1 MNLNNQIEKYK
12 NNPIKKWVTNF
23 LNKIKGKVGSSK
35 PWNKDIENE
44 INRLFLNES
53 EQEEVKEL
61 LKELQTRNNN
71 LFETLK
77 IRMLGKDFVSL
88 FGKAKLERIITD
100 EDLQENILE
109 LSKEEVE
116 LYAYILN
123 YKLVDFNE
131 RIVNLR
137 ASSCRNLKLEEL
149 QRLSEKKRIK
159 AISIILSNS
168 EFVLGDLSELDDY
181 YEKRREMCQQII
193 NNPKIA
199 EEEYEKDMN
208 FGDEISFFP
217 FGFLCGMQE
226 LSDLDRIRCGIIEAK
241 YGMSLE
247 KAKILCN
254 AFGESIDQIEQSEET
269 RIIKE
274 LKYILQENDV
284 EKLRKIN
291 LDEDYAN
298 YEGTINIV
306 PNLKNAYLQKYQE
319 TLYQINEED
328 YIGMQSVKT
337 KGKKI
342 DVKVYNVLGKNN
354 DRADFNMILTSL
366 GGIFLY
372 NHNYDDLKADWDRAS
387 KNHTISCSYIGND
400 FLGVVDETYLL
411 AFSDIQ
417 ENELL
422 HARNQDAGNVDSP
435 FQSWEDLENSKF
447 LTPQAEIDSSKGY
460 NELLIE
466 RKVERDG
473 ILVNRTPTFV
483 VFIAE
488 SLDDIYDDKNYRWQ
502 EAKRLAA
509 ELSIPI
515 AIIDGTQCAKL
526 EFEKVQEMVRTVKRE
541 KRMDLIPQILHKI
554 ENNRAA
560 QFGILKEVRNE
571 IFSNVKVKKMI
582 EEIIWTIITSDINI
596 FNQGI
601 EEFAQVTKRIKHN
614 YSQREDKDLD
624 KCKTYDYD
632 AYLNRLKVLFSSRN
646 GLDDDESTGVNRKR
660 IDYQI
665 EPNNEGRVL

>member
-208 FGDEISFFP
+208 FRDEISFFP

-354 DRADFNMILTSL
+354 GRADFNMILTSL

>member
-254 AFGESIDQIEQSEET
+254 AFGESIDQVEQSEET